1 MLRKMQR
8 LYMEWMLL
16 MMIFVTIFN
25 AAPSDSYL
33 MIRHFFPVPSM
44 MSYPPPSST
53 ANDGSYVWIT
63 LDLVQITDR
72 LTHIRQNVNYLLLG
86 STAMQTTWAD
96 IPTTHGQRV

>member
-16 MMIFVTIFN
+16 MMISVAIFN
-25 AAPSDSYL
+25 VAPSDSYQ

-44 MSYPPPSST
+44 ISYPLPSST

-63 LDLVQITDR
+63 LDLAPIADR
-72 LTHIRQNVNYLLLG
+72 LTHIRQNVNYSLLG
-86 STAMQTTWAD
+86 STAMQTTWTD
-96 IPTTHGQRV
+96 IPTTHVQRV